1 MKVNILLFSQTMQSL
16 LASSLS
22 LQDALAVCADILQAK
37 NDREFCKILLLRLN
51 EGNSLSN
58 SLRKYKGQ
66 FPPLYTALVSIG
78 EETGS
83 LTEVFS
89 RLSEYLKAKKQMKNK
104 LVQSLAYPI
113 LVLITAVAVIMLIIF
128 FVFPRLNDIFEAFAE
143 TSAGIEMKANLIKTN
158 LTISFY
164 IVMAIAVFIF
174 LCLILHKLNEKIA
187 LLIDSAL
194 LHIPVIKKII
204 TIIQIQDF
212 AFSMKL
218 LALTHF
224 PLVQSLSY
232 SSSVVTN
239 RRLKKAVLSVCEGI
253 SRGESA
259 GECFAR
265 EKSFPKYLTVWVKL
279 AERNG
284 DLASVF
290 SQISDYYSA
299 AGSELTAEITTFAEP
314 VLTMITGLVIIVFMA
329 QIIIPIFNMLGA
341 L

>member
-1 MKVNILLFSQTMQSL
+1 MKINILLFSQTMQSL
-16 LASSLS
+16 LSSSLS
-22 LQDALAVCADILQAK
+22 LQDALAVCADILQSK
-37 NDREFCKILLLRLN
+37 NDREFCRDLLLRLN
-51 EGNSLSN
+51 EGNTLSN
-58 SLRKYKGQ
+58 ALKKYKGQ
-66 FPPLYTALVSIG
+66 FPPLYTALISIG

-83 LTEVFS
+83 LKEVFS
-89 RLSEYLKAKKQMKNK
+89 RLAEYLKSKKQMKNK
-104 LVQSLAYPI
+104 LIQSLAYPL
-113 LVLITAVAVIMLIIF
+113 LVLVTSIAVIMLIIF

-143 TSAGIEMKANLIKTN
+143 TSVGIEMKSNAIKTN

-164 IVMAIAVFIF
+164 IILAVVVFVL
-174 LCLILHKLNEKIA
+174 LCLVLHKINGKIA
-187 LLIDSAL
+187 LLIDSVL
-194 LHIPVIKKII
+194 LKIPFIKKII
-204 TIIQIQDF
+204 TIVQIQDF

-232 SSSVVTN
+232 SSEVITN
-239 RRLKKAVLSVCEGI
+239 LRLKSAVISVCEGI

-259 GECFAR
+259 GECF
-265 EKSFPKYLTVWVKL
+265 EKDKAFPKYLTVWVKL

-290 SQISDYYSA
+290 TQISDYYSA
-299 AGSELTAEITTFAEP
+299 TGSELTAEITTFAEP
-314 VLTMITGLVIIVFMA
+314 VLTMITGILIIIFMS